1 MSKYKTYP
9 TYKDAEIQWLG
20 EIPLHWKEI
29 KTKFLFAERVEKGH
43 PNETLLAATQ
53 TQGVISKDKYETR
66 TVTAQKDF
74 HLLKLVKKGDFVI
87 SLRSFQG
94 GIEIAHEQGIISPA
108 YTIME
113 GEATVFNGY
122 FKHVFKS
129 NNFISG
135 LTTFVTG
142 IREGQNIDYSKFRMS
157 YLPLPPLSEQTAIA
171 NFLDRKTREIDGFI
185 TFKEKTIAL
194 LKERKTAIINKAVTK
209 GLEDTAP
216 MKDSGYEWLGK
227 IPAHWLVK
235 RLRYLGKC
243 QNGVSNGADYFGS
256 GYPFV
261 NYGDAYKNRVLP
273 NDVSGLAKA
282 TKRDREL
289 YSVKRGDV
297 FFTRTSE
304 TIEEIGFASTCVKTI
319 DDASFSGFLIRFRP
333 MKNCLDTSFSKYY
346 FRSNLH
352 RPYFTKEMNLV
363 IRASLSQDLLKG
375 LPVILPSLSEQKLI
389 GDYLDQ
395 QIAKLDLS
403 IAQAE
408 KEISLIKEYQ
418 QNLISEAVTGKIDVR
433 DEIKVDMPLNLAAEG
448 EVAYKAI
455 TQR

>member
-1 MSKYKTYP
+1 MQNDHK
-9 TYKDAEIQWLG
+9 
-20 EIPLHWKEI
+20 
-29 KTKFLFAERVEKGH
+29 
-43 PNETLLAATQ
+43 
-53 TQGVISKDKYETR
+53 
-66 TVTAQKDF
+66 
-74 HLLKLVKKGDFVI
+74 
-87 SLRSFQG
+87 SLRVGYSSLN
-94 GIEIAHEQGIISPA
+94 GIITSA
-108 YTIME
+108 Y
-113 GEATVFNGY
+113 
-122 FKHVFKS
+122 
-129 NNFISG
+129 
-135 LTTFVTG
+135 LG
-142 IREGQNIDYSKFRMS
+142 IKPGNQQVLSKFYY
-157 YLPLPPLSEQTAIA
+157 YLFHSLDIKKYFYGFGGGVRLSLDWNTIRKIKYPLPPLSEQTAIA
-171 NFLDRKTREIDGFI
+171 NFLDRKTAEIASFI
-185 TFKEKTIAL
+185 ELKEKTIEL
-194 LKERKTAIINKAVTK
+194 LKERKTAIINKSVTK
-209 GLEDTAP
+209 GLDDTVP
-216 MKDSGYEWLGK
+216 MKDSGIEWLGE
-227 IPAHWLVK
+227 IPAHWEVK

-273 NDVSGLAKA
+273 DDVSGLAKA

-289 YSVKRGDV
+289 YSVKCGDV

-363 IRASLSQDLLKG
+363 IRASLSQYLLKG
-375 LPVILPSLSEQKLI
+375 LPVIFPSLSEQKLI

-408 KEISLIKEYQ
+408 KEISLIREYQ

-433 DEIKVDMPLNLAAEG
+433 NEIKVDMPLNLAAEG